1 MKVKELIDYVSKYTF
16 YSLIEVEVSLKEVP
30 QCVAEH
36 LEIEKYRW
44 FSVST
49 SVYKLEDGFVGIR
62 GVSDIYSDDIDAEDC
77 GVRCTACEYEEFP
90 HVRYKKR
97 ILF

>member
-16 YSLIEVEVSLKEVP
+16 YSLMEVEAFLKEVP
-30 QCVAEH
+30 QCVAER
-36 LEIEKYRW
+36 LEIEKHRW
-44 FSVST
+44 YCVST
-49 SVYKLEDGFVGIR
+49 FVYKLEDGFVGIR
-62 GVSDIYSDDIDAEDC
+62 GVSDIYSEDIDAEDC
-77 GVRCTACEYEEFP
+77 GIRCTACEYEEFP

>member
-36 LEIEKYRW
+36 LEIEKHRW

-62 GVSDIYSDDIDAEDC
+62 GVSDI
-77 GVRCTACEYEEFP
+77 
-90 HVRYKKR
+90 
-97 ILF
+97 

>member
-1 MKVKELIDYVSKYTF
+1 MKVKELIEHVYNYTF
-16 YSLIEVEVSLKEVP
+16 YSLMEVEAFLKEVP
-30 QCVAEH
+30 QCVAER

-44 FSVST
+44 YSVST

-90 HVRYKKR
+90 YVLYKKKYC
-97 ILF
+97 